1 MRQAMILYMKIKKNQ
16 LILALSLGVLLT
28 VIQVGSSIWQYGLHG
43 NFSAEKGFGPVL
55 IGVWLFI
62 AAISLLNDQSRRL
75 DLWLFT
81 QNISRGQL
89 FIARIFWLVIVPI
102 VAAIVVD
109 GAIVGLFH
117 PTDFGQALNLDI
129 MTSAHFFFIA
139 SVMAGIYT
147 IIGPNWMKIAGAM
160 FVGLVA
166 IQPLTLIYKLLEDS
180 KQPIQFM
187 ILILAGLLL
196 FAVGYYLSTKISGDS
211 IDEAVRLRILRWP
224 VVIFVF
230 VTSYAVVLANNSET
244 LSAVKL
250 FDLLLTPAILTGV
263 TFTFVFKPT
272 LKVTWDK

>member
-1 MRQAMILYMKIKKNQ
+1 
-16 LILALSLGVLLT
+16 
-28 VIQVGSSIWQYGLHG
+28 
-43 NFSAEKGFGPVL
+43 
-55 IGVWLFI
+55 
-62 AAISLLNDQSRRL
+62 
-75 DLWLFT
+75 
-81 QNISRGQL
+81 
-89 FIARIFWLVIVPI
+89 
-102 VAAIVVD
+102 
-109 GAIVGLFH
+109 
-117 PTDFGQALNLDI
+117 
-129 MTSAHFFFIA
+129 
-139 SVMAGIYT
+139 MAGIYT

-187 ILILAGLLL
+187 ILILACLLL